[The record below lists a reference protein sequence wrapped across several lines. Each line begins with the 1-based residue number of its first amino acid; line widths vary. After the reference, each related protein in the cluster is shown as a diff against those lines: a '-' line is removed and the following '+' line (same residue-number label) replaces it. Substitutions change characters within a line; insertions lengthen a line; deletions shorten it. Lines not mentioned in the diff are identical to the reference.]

1 MNVIAIR
8 NSEDRYVVVDKDTG
22 EILDDAQGYGFK
34 TAEKAY
40 KCFHYKH
47 RSQEQRDKEK
57 EIKAWIK
64 DHKEFVDGL
73 EDVEFYQL
81 KSGGTLNSKIVA
93 ELLKESGLNVN
104 FTAKEFLAV
113 YRRR

>member
-1 MNVIAIR
+1 MNVIAVR

-22 EILDDAQGYGFK
+22 EILDDAQDYGFK

-47 RSQEQRDKEK
+47 RSQEQKDKEK
-57 EIKAWIK
+57 VILEWITNHK
-64 DHKEFVDGL
+64 DFVSNL

-81 KSGGTLNSKIVA
+81 KEGGTLSSKIVA
-93 ELLKESGLNVN
+93 DLFKESGLNVN

>member
-1 MNVIAIR
+1 MNVIAVR
-8 NSEDRYVVVDKDTG
+8 NSEDRYVIVDKDTG

-47 RSQEQRDKEK
+47 RSQEQKDKEK
-57 EIKAWIK
+57 VILEWIK
-64 DHKEFVDGL
+64 DHKDFVDGL
-73 EDVEFYQL
+73 VDIEFHLL
-81 KSGGTLNSKIVA
+81 KEGDNLSSKIVA
-93 ELLKESGLNVN
+93 DLFKESGLNVN
-104 FTAKEFLAV
+104 FTAKEFLSV

>member
-40 KCFHYKH
+40 KCFHY
-47 RSQEQRDKEK
+47 
-57 EIKAWIK
+57 
-64 DHKEFVDGL
+64 
-73 EDVEFYQL
+73 
-81 KSGGTLNSKIVA
+81 
-93 ELLKESGLNVN
+93 
-104 FTAKEFLAV
+104 
-113 YRRR
+113 

>member
-81 KSGGTLNSKIVA
+81 KGYFEFKNSSRVIKRKRL
-93 ELLKESGLNVN
+93 EC
-104 FTAKEFLAV
+104 EF
-113 YRRR
+113 YC

>member
-64 DHKEFVDGL
+64 DHKEFVKNYL
-73 EDVEFYQL
+73 HSIHRSVEQKHHSNRWPKVEHNMHLCFDH
-81 KSGGTLNSKIVA
+81 
-93 ELLKESGLNVN
+93 
-104 FTAKEFLAV
+104 
-113 YRRR
+113 

>member
-1 MNVIAIR
+1 MNVIAVR

-57 EIKAWIK
+57 VILEWIK

-73 EDVEFYQL
+73 VDIEFYLL
-81 KSGGTLNSKIVA
+81 KEGGTLNSKIVT
-93 ELLKESGLNVN
+93 ELFKESGLNVN
-104 FTAKEFLAV
+104 FTAKEFLTV